1 MPEKV
6 FEIHMN
12 EAMEINEE
20 ISVQFAN
27 KNSDYAAIQKAIEE
41 KHGEVALM
49 LAFRCMVTR
58 KNTYKQILLKKGI
71 EHD

>member
-58 KNTYKQILLKKGI
+58 KNTYKQMLLKNGI
-71 EHD
+71 EHV